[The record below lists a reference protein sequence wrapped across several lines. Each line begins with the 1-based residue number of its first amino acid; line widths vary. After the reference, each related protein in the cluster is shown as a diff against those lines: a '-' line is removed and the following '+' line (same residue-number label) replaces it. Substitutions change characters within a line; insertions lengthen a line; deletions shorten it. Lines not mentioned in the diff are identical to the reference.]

1 MATKASNIA
10 QAARTIDASGNVDGD
25 TLDSLDSSQF
35 LRSDANDTATGN
47 IKFSNAG
54 TYSAGLQNAKVAIEQ
69 ANASV
74 QLLLGRSNNVDAA
87 WFTELG
93 TDSNGFH
100 VWPGGYVAAGNGK
113 STHFDFNGNVGI
125 GTLYPNNQLT
135 IQAGASALTNVNSTI
150 TINSPL
156 TTTGATRM
164 IGVRQGNTTQVA
176 HIAYSHDNKL
186 LELIAQDASG
196 GIGFYTGG
204 ITRKITMDA
213 DGRLLIGHDS
223 VYASNATIEAT
234 AINDVSF
241 EANFFN
247 SDVNRLAGKSLQ
259 YSVSDSGGTVWTR
272 NLDLSIGT
280 RYSNNLYI
288 KLNNTNQHIF
298 NSSGL
303 VGIGTTSPSAKM
315 HIWAGTSGG
324 SAGSIPADTTAIIES
339 NTNNFLT
346 FLHPPDAGKFSGI
359 VMKDNNIGGYVHH
372 GDGVS
377 GDGMH
382 IKGYGYVDFFTG
394 AGSSTALTAGTK
406 RARINSNGLYLY
418 DSSGAN
424 PARIW
429 TEAWPYGTISGYGT
443 GNLIFVDQLYVRSS
457 HVAIDRSWGDYP
469 SITIPNNTEF
479 GSQAEFR
486 FHGHYGVSGGDF
498 SVVVRSDG
506 GYVTGSDA
514 RRKINVESITSA
526 LDTVLALDGKTFNVV
541 NKDLEIQND
550 VSIAGKKFGFIA
562 QEIEGIIPEA
572 VKYYENEDTPEENG
586 YASAYSVDYPSIV
599 ALLTNAIKE
608 QQVIIN
614 DLKTRVE
621 TLESK

>member
-1 MATKASNIA
+1 MTKSAELRQFTNYI
-10 QAARTIDASGNVDGD
+10 TVDE
-25 TLDSLDSSQF
+25 
-35 LRSDANDTATGN
+35 NTGN
-47 IKFSNAG
+47 I
-54 TYSAGLQNAKVAIEQ
+54 
-69 ANASV
+69 
-74 QLLLGRSNNVDAA
+74 
-87 WFTELG
+87 
-93 TDSNGFH
+93 
-100 VWPGGYVAAGNGK
+100 
-113 STHFDFNGNVGI
+113 GI
-125 GTLYPNNQLT
+125 GGTPNNQFT
-135 IQAGASALTNVNSTI
+135 IQASASALTNANSTI

-164 IGVRQGNTTQVA
+164 IGVREGNTTQVA
-176 HIAYSHDNKL
+176 HIAYSHENNL
-186 LELIAQDASG
+186 LELISQDASG

-204 ITRKITMDA
+204 ITRKITMDS

-234 AINDVSF
+234 AINDASF

-247 SDVNRLAGKSLQ
+247 SDANRLAGKSLQ

-298 NSSGL
+298 NSSGN

-372 GDGVS
+372 GDGAS

-382 IKGYGYVDFFTG
+382 IKGYGYVDLFTG
-394 AGSSTALTAGTK
+394 SGSSTALTAGTK
-406 RARINSNGLYLY
+406 RARFNSGGLYLY

-429 TEAWPYGTISGYGT
+429 TQPNET
-443 GNLIFVDQLYVRSS
+443 GMNYQGDSSVYTWVEYLYVNR
-457 HVAIDRSWGDYP
+457 ANYGLDRGWGDYP
-469 SITIPNNTEF
+469 SISIPNNNEY

-486 FHGHYGVSGGDF
+486 FHGIYGVSGGDF

-526 LDTVLALDGKTFNVV
+526 LDTVLSLDGKTFNIV
-541 NKDLEIQND
+541 NKDLEIQSD
-550 VSIAGKKFGFIA
+550 VSIDGKKFGFIA
-562 QEIEGIIPEA
+562 QEIESIIPEA
-572 VKYYENEDTPEENG
+572 VKYYESEDTPEENG

-621 TLESK
+621 TLESE